1 MMETF
6 ERFGFHIGIGLLNI
20 LKTLNPDTIILRN
33 TDSGILSE
41 HRRCDQKNDCL
52 KKRSRSLV

>member
-33 TDSGILSE
+33 TIVESYPSIVDAI
-41 HRRCDQKNDCL
+41 KNDCL